1 MLIRARALYHKNPKN
16 RKKKLIKIKIKN
28 EKEKIKMA
36 KNYTFNEA
44 VKIIAAGTDMETITD
59 IGRRYPVLATK
70 IAAVAA
76 KAGEEFVDLMG
87 YMPDYLT
94 ANKVN
99 SAIKAGITESGS
111 DEDADEAETTADD
124 ANDTNAAAE
133 ATAQW
138 DESMSAKQLW
148 DILGKAGKRKL
159 AKSTKKA
166 DLVEACKQA
175 FGAAT
180 EAEASDTEAEAEDTE
195 AKDDAAD
202 ADVNPYDGKSAME
215 LFKECKARK
224 IKTVPKK
231 PAKFYAD
238 LLAKDDTAKAKAEA
252 KDTETKS
259 DDDDWGDDD
268 EAETTKA
275 EDKKASKATAKGN
288 KAKTAKKAEAESED
302 DDWDI

>member
-1 MLIRARALYHKNPKN
+1 
-16 RKKKLIKIKIKN
+16 
-28 EKEKIKMA
+28 MA

-44 VKIIAAGTDMETITD
+44 VKIIAKGTDLEAITD
-59 IGRRYPVLATK
+59 IGRRYPVLAHK
-70 IAAVAA
+70 IAVVTA

-99 SAIKAGITESGS
+99 TAIKAGITESGS
-111 DEDADEAETTADD
+111 DDEDAEDTEAEATTED
-124 ANDTNAAAE
+124 AGEDATE
-133 ATAQW
+133 VTAQW

-180 EAEASDTEAEAEDTE
+180 EAEAEDDATEA
-195 AKDDAAD
+195 
-202 ADVNPYDGKSAME
+202 NPYEGKSAME

-224 IKTVPKK
+224 IKAAPKK

-238 LLAKDDTAKAKAEA
+238 LLIKDDAAKAEA
-252 KDTETKS
+252 T
-259 DDDDWGDDD
+259 
-268 EAETTKA
+268 
-275 EDKKASKATAKGN
+275 
-288 KAKTAKKAEAESED
+288 EAESED
-302 DDWDI
+302 DDWGDEEAEAPKKEDKKAASKASAKGGKAKAAKAEAKAEDDEDWDI

>member
-1 MLIRARALYHKNPKN
+1 
-16 RKKKLIKIKIKN
+16 
-28 EKEKIKMA
+28 MA

-44 VKIIAAGTDMETITD
+44 VKIIANGTDLEAITD
-59 IGRRYPVLATK
+59 IGRRYPVLAHK
-70 IAAVAA
+70 IAVVAA

-99 SAIKAGITESGS
+99 TAIKAGITESGS
-111 DEDADEAETTADD
+111 EDDEDTETEVEATED
-124 ANDTNAAAE
+124 AGEDATE

-180 EAEASDTEAEAEDTE
+180 EAEAEAEDAEVEDDATE
-195 AKDDAAD
+195 A
-202 ADVNPYDGKSAME
+202 NPYEGKSAME

-224 IKTVPKK
+224 IKAAPKK
-231 PAKFYAD
+231 PAKFYVD
-238 LLAKDDTAKAKAEA
+238 LLLKDDAAKAEA
-252 KDTETKS
+252 T
-259 DDDDWGDDD
+259 
-268 EAETTKA
+268 
-275 EDKKASKATAKGN
+275 
-288 KAKTAKKAEAESED
+288 EAESED
-302 DDWDI
+302 DDWGDEEAEAPKKEDKKTAPKAAAKGGKAKAAKKAEAESDDDEDWDI

>member
-1 MLIRARALYHKNPKN
+1 
-16 RKKKLIKIKIKN
+16 
-28 EKEKIKMA
+28 MA

-44 VKIIAAGTDMETITD
+44 VKIIAKGTDLEAITD
-59 IGRRYPVLATK
+59 IGRRYPVLAHK
-70 IAAVAA
+70 IAVVTA

-99 SAIKAGITESGS
+99 TAIKAGITESGS
-111 DEDADEAETTADD
+111 DDEDAEDTEAEATAED
-124 ANDTNAAAE
+124 AGEDATE

-166 DLVEACKQA
+166 DLGEACKQA

-180 EAEASDTEAEAEDTE
+180 EAEAEDAEAEDDATE
-195 AKDDAAD
+195 A
-202 ADVNPYDGKSAME
+202 NPYEGKSAME

-224 IKTVPKK
+224 IKAVPKK

-238 LLAKDDTAKAKAEA
+238 LLIKEDAAKAKATEA
-252 KDTETKS
+252 ESKE
-259 DDDDWGDDD
+259 DDDWGDK
-268 EAETTKA
+268 EAEASKK
-275 EDKKASKATAKGN
+275 EDKKAAPKGG
-288 KAKTAKKAEAESED
+288 KAKAAKKAEAESED
-302 DDWDI
+302 DEDWDI

>member
-1 MLIRARALYHKNPKN
+1 
-16 RKKKLIKIKIKN
+16 
-28 EKEKIKMA
+28 MA

-44 VKIIAAGTDMETITD
+44 VKIIAKGTDLEAITD
-59 IGRRYPVLATK
+59 IGRRYPVLAHK
-70 IAAVAA
+70 IAVVTA

-99 SAIKAGITESGS
+99 TAIKASITESGS
-111 DEDADEAETTADD
+111 DEDTESTE
-124 ANDTNAAAE
+124 AE
-133 ATAQW
+133 ATAEDAGEDTTEATVQW

-180 EAEASDTEAEAEDTE
+180 EAEAEDDATEA
-195 AKDDAAD
+195 
-202 ADVNPYDGKSAME
+202 NPYEGKSAME

-224 IKTVPKK
+224 IKAAPKK

-238 LLAKDDTAKAKAEA
+238 LLIKDDAAKAEA
-252 KDTETKS
+252 TEAES
-259 DDDDWGDDD
+259 EEDDDWGDE
-268 EAETTKA
+268 EAEA
-275 EDKKASKATAKGN
+275 PKKEAKATAKSG
-288 KAKTAKKAEAESED
+288 KAKADKKAEAESED
-302 DDWDI
+302 DDDWDI

>member
-1 MLIRARALYHKNPKN
+1 
-16 RKKKLIKIKIKN
+16 
-28 EKEKIKMA
+28 MA

-44 VKIIAAGTDMETITD
+44 VKIIAKGTDLEAITD
-59 IGRRYPVLATK
+59 IGRRYPVLAHK
-70 IAAVAA
+70 IAVVTA

-99 SAIKAGITESGS
+99 TAIKAGITESGF
-111 DEDADEAETTADD
+111 DEDADETEATADD
-124 ANDTNAAAE
+124 ANDAAE
-133 ATAQW
+133 ATVKW
-138 DESMSAKQLW
+138 DESISAKQLW
-148 DILGKAGKRKL
+148 DILGKAGKKKL

-202 ADVNPYDGKSAME
+202 ADVNPYAGKSAME

-224 IKTVPKK
+224 IKAAPKK

-238 LLAKDDTAKAKAEA
+238 LLIKDDAAKAE
-252 KDTETKS
+252 DTEAES
-259 DDDDWGDDD
+259 EEDDDWGDE
-268 EAETTKA
+268 EAEAPKK
-275 EDKKASKATAKGN
+275 EDKKAAPKASAKGGKAKAT
-288 KAKTAKKAEAESED
+288 KKAEAESD
-302 DDWDI
+302 DDEDWDI

>member
-1 MLIRARALYHKNPKN
+1 
-16 RKKKLIKIKIKN
+16 
-28 EKEKIKMA
+28 MA

-44 VKIIAAGTDMETITD
+44 VKIIANGTDLEAITD
-59 IGRRYPVLATK
+59 IGRRYPVLAHK
-70 IAAVAA
+70 IAVVAA

-99 SAIKAGITESGS
+99 TAIKAGITESGS
-111 DEDADEAETTADD
+111 EDDEDTEAEATED
-124 ANDTNAAAE
+124 AAE

-166 DLVEACKQA
+166 DLIEACKQA

-180 EAEASDTEAEAEDTE
+180 EAEAETEDTE
-195 AKDDAAD
+195 A
-202 ADVNPYDGKSAME
+202 NPYEGKSAME

-224 IKTVPKK
+224 IKAAPKK
-231 PAKFYAD
+231 PAKYYVD
-238 LLAKDDTAKAKAEA
+238 LLVKDDAAKAEA
-252 KDTETKS
+252 TEAES
-259 DDDDWGDDD
+259 DDDDWGDE
-268 EAETTKA
+268 EAEAPKK
-275 EDKKASKATAKGN
+275 EDKKTAPKAAAKGG
-288 KAKTAKKAEAESED
+288 KAKAAKKAEAESED
-302 DDWDI
+302 DEDWDI

>member
-1 MLIRARALYHKNPKN
+1 
-16 RKKKLIKIKIKN
+16 
-28 EKEKIKMA
+28 MA

-44 VKIIAAGTDMETITD
+44 VKIIAKGTDLEAITD
-59 IGRRYPVLATK
+59 IGRRYPVLAHK
-70 IAAVAA
+70 IAVVTA

-99 SAIKAGITESGS
+99 TAIKAGITESGS
-111 DEDADEAETTADD
+111 DDENVEDTEAEAEATTEDAGED
-124 ANDTNAAAE
+124 ATE

-175 FGAAT
+175 FGTA
-180 EAEASDTEAEAEDTE
+180 TEAEAEDAE
-195 AKDDAAD
+195 AEA
-202 ADVNPYDGKSAME
+202 NPYEGKSAME

-224 IKTVPKK
+224 IKAAPKK
-231 PAKFYAD
+231 PAKFYSD
-238 LLAKDDTAKAKAEA
+238 LLIKDDAAKAEV
-252 KDTETKS
+252 T
-259 DDDDWGDDD
+259 
-268 EAETTKA
+268 
-275 EDKKASKATAKGN
+275 
-288 KAKTAKKAEAESED
+288 EAESED
-302 DDWDI
+302 DEDWDI

>member
-1 MLIRARALYHKNPKN
+1 
-16 RKKKLIKIKIKN
+16 
-28 EKEKIKMA
+28 MA

-44 VKIIAAGTDMETITD
+44 VKIIAKGTDLEAITD
-59 IGRRYPVLATK
+59 IGRRYPVLAHK
-70 IAAVAA
+70 IAVVTA

-99 SAIKAGITESGS
+99 TAIKAGITESGS
-111 DEDADEAETTADD
+111 DEDAEDAEAEATTED
-124 ANDTNAAAE
+124 AGEDATE

-180 EAEASDTEAEAEDTE
+180 EAEAEDDATEA
-195 AKDDAAD
+195 
-202 ADVNPYDGKSAME
+202 NPYEGKSAME

-224 IKTVPKK
+224 IKAAPKK

-238 LLAKDDTAKAKAEA
+238 LLIKDDAAKVEA
-252 KDTETKS
+252 TEVES
-259 DDDDWGDDD
+259 EEDDDWGDE
-268 EAETTKA
+268 EAEAPKKEKKA
-275 EDKKASKATAKGN
+275 PDKKP
-288 KAKTAKKAEAESED
+288 AKKVAAKDEDED
-302 DDWDI
+302 DDWNI

>member
-1 MLIRARALYHKNPKN
+1 
-16 RKKKLIKIKIKN
+16 
-28 EKEKIKMA
+28 MA

-44 VKIIAAGTDMETITD
+44 VKIIANGTDLEAITD
-59 IGRRYPVLATK
+59 IGRRYPVLAHK
-70 IAAVAA
+70 IAVVAA

-99 SAIKAGITESGS
+99 TAIKAGITESGS
-111 DEDADEAETTADD
+111 EDDEDTEAETTED
-124 ANDTNAAAE
+124 AGEDATE

-159 AKSTKKA
+159 VKSTKKA

-180 EAEASDTEAEAEDTE
+180 EAEAEAEDIE
-195 AKDDAAD
+195 A
-202 ADVNPYDGKSAME
+202 NPYEGKSAME

-224 IKTVPKK
+224 IKAAPKK

-238 LLAKDDTAKAKAEA
+238 LLIKDDAAKAEA
-252 KDTETKS
+252 TEAES
-259 DDDDWGDDD
+259 EDDDWGDE
-268 EAETTKA
+268 EAEAPKK
-275 EDKKASKATAKGN
+275 EDKKTAPKAAAKGGKAKAT
-288 KAKTAKKAEAESED
+288 KKAEAESED
-302 DDWDI
+302 DEDWDI

>member
-1 MLIRARALYHKNPKN
+1 
-16 RKKKLIKIKIKN
+16 
-28 EKEKIKMA
+28 MA

-44 VKIIAAGTDMETITD
+44 VKIIAKGTDLEAITD
-59 IGRRYPVLATK
+59 IGRRYPVLAHK
-70 IAAVAA
+70 IAVVTA

-99 SAIKAGITESGS
+99 TAIKAGITESGS
-111 DEDADEAETTADD
+111 DEDAEDAEAEATTED
-124 ANDTNAAAE
+124 AGEDATE

-180 EAEASDTEAEAEDTE
+180 EAEAEDDATEA
-195 AKDDAAD
+195 
-202 ADVNPYDGKSAME
+202 NPYEGKSAME

-224 IKTVPKK
+224 IKAAPKK

-238 LLAKDDTAKAKAEA
+238 LLIKDDAAKAEA
-252 KDTETKS
+252 TEAES
-259 DDDDWGDDD
+259 EEDDDWGDE
-268 EAETTKA
+268 EAEAPKKEKKA
-275 EDKKASKATAKGN
+275 PDKKP
-288 KAKTAKKAEAESED
+288 AKKAAAKDEDED

>member
-1 MLIRARALYHKNPKN
+1 
-16 RKKKLIKIKIKN
+16 
-28 EKEKIKMA
+28 MA

-44 VKIIAAGTDMETITD
+44 VKIIAKGTDLEAITD
-59 IGRRYPVLATK
+59 IGRRYPVLAHK
-70 IAAVAA
+70 IAVVTA

-99 SAIKAGITESGS
+99 TAIKAGITESGS
-111 DEDADEAETTADD
+111 DEDAEDTEAEATTED
-124 ANDTNAAAE
+124 AGEDATE

-180 EAEASDTEAEAEDTE
+180 EAEDDVTEANLYE
-195 AKDDAAD
+195 
-202 ADVNPYDGKSAME
+202 GKSAME

-224 IKTVPKK
+224 IKAAPKK

-238 LLAKDDTAKAKAEA
+238 LLIKDDAAKAEA
-252 KDTETKS
+252 T
-259 DDDDWGDDD
+259 
-268 EAETTKA
+268 
-275 EDKKASKATAKGN
+275 
-288 KAKTAKKAEAESED
+288 EAESEED